1 MHFHNRVRQRTSI
14 LRDGHAKSASEHTG
28 DLIVTR
34 ETLSGVATSF
44 LGQLSRSTNA
54 IEMSD
59 HRIISALTRSE
70 RRIYALYVEV
80 R

>member
-44 LGQLSRSTNA
+44 LVQLFRSTNA